1 MNFYFFRLFVAL
13 TMQDFTLSSQ
23 DSWLDH
29 FLQQKLLFSNITAL
43 EQVKLISGDGFSI
56 SLPVQFLLA
65 SSSLIRKIYIS
76 DKSGQDVLLPPA
88 VKGATL
94 LLVVEMLRRG
104 KTGRLGL
111 AENLGF
117 RLKEVQEVMALLQ
130 IQGCVALM
138 RVGSSGEQVKSQSME
153 EEVKSFGTNLSKTI
167 RRQVKQASPIRNLV
181 TDNEETSLLSR
192 GESTPVE
199 AKSSDSPL
207 HVSPG
212 NLASCRAKKVK
223 EDNFGGAL
231 LNLNEDEVNQE
242 KKKENVSSEPNHLNG
257 CQENIADFARIK
269 LEPNDNLDCDRD
281 QLKSSEGEVDGDEKN
296 DALICHV
303 CSKKCPSRKSWRNHI
318 RSVHKDALFPC
329 ELCKKRFILEAN
341 MLKHAKEVHEEGR
354 IRCEHCPSTYRNK
367 MSLYHHSRKFH
378 PDVFF
383 SCQNC
388 GKKFT
393 EEINLMSHINSAHVG
408 VHTCLLCSKV
418 FGKMINLRRHVKA
431 VHSEKVFAC
440 QD

>member
-1 MNFYFFRLFVAL
+1 
-13 TMQDFTLSSQ
+13 MQDFTVSSQ

-65 SSSLIRKIYIS
+65 SSSLIRKIYVS
-76 DKSGQDVLLPPA
+76 DKSGQDVLLPPD

-138 RVGSSGEQVKSQSME
+138 RVGSSGEQLKSQRIE
-153 EEVKSFGTNLSKTI
+153 EVVKSFGTNQSKTI
-167 RRQVKQASPIRNLV
+167 RRQVKQASPNRNLE
-181 TDNEETSLLSR
+181 TGNETSLLPR

-199 AKSSDSPL
+199 AKTSDSPL
-207 HVSPG
+207 HASPG
-212 NLASCRAKKVK
+212 NLASCPAKKVK
-223 EDNFGGAL
+223 EDNVDGAM
-231 LNLNEDEVNQE
+231 LNLDEDEVNQE
-242 KKKENVSSEPNHLNG
+242 KENVSSEQNHLNG
-257 CQENIADFARIK
+257 SQDNIADCSARIK
-269 LEPNDNLDCDRD
+269 LEPNDNLDCD

-367 MSLYHHSRKFH
+367 MSLYNHSKKFH
-378 PDVFF
+378 PDAFF
-383 SCQNC
+383 SCQDC
-388 GKKFT
+388 GRKFT

-408 VHTCLLCSKV
+408 VHTCLICSKV

-431 VHSEKVFAC
+431 VHSEKVEI
-440 QD
+440 